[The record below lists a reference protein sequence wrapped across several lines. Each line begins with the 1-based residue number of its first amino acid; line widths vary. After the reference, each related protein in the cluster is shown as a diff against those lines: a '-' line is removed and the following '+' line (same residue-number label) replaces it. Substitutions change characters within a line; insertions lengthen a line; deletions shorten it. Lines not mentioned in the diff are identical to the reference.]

1 MPLILF
7 IHLMLHTDYELST
20 SYLSK
25 NSPRL
30 LGKIPVGR
38 TCVEIV
44 YRNESGTWERAA
56 NCRPNKASGLF
67 RWMIH
72 NFLLPNV
79 HLIISWL

>member
-44 YRNESGTWERAA
+44 YRNESGTWELGNERRTVGRIRHPAYFD
-56 NCRPNKASGLF
+56 G
-67 RWMIH
+67 
-72 NFLLPNV
+72 
-79 HLIISWL
+79 